1 MKGLIDMNKNVDLK
15 AVEAKAAEYNFSEAD
30 LTKAIKAVQSRKCN
44 LKKKKFLADY
54 EVKMAAILA
63 EEEVLKEA
71 KNLVAPREKFVTD
84 YTLEDVKELDYERTM
99 RAIKSI
105 QSATCNNQGDPEKYE
120 KYKNIEAMLLEH
132 KAEVKPLE
140 DGVIR
145 KNDLRT
151 VIEAIRTAGEVSTE
165 KVLEM
170 LENLM

>member
-1 MKGLIDMNKNVDLK
+1 
-15 AVEAKAAEYNFSEAD
+15 
-30 LTKAIKAVQSRKCN
+30 
-44 LKKKKFLADY
+44 
-54 EVKMAAILA
+54 MAAVLA

-71 KNLVAPREKFVTD
+71 KNLVAPKEKFVTD
-84 YTLEDVKELDYERTM
+84 YALDDVKALDYERTM

-105 QSATCNNQGDPEKYE
+105 QSAICNNQGDPEKYE
-120 KYKNIEAMLLEH
+120 KYKNIESMLLEH

-151 VIEAIRTAGEVSTE
+151 VIDAIRTAGNVSTE